1 MAHSPA
7 CGRRSSLSG
16 GVSCRTPLGDLTFP
30 LSKAD
35 RPSVRCTATGES
47 DPDRTPSSLG
57 LTEFRLGNVWA
68 PTLIAPGRQVGERIA
83 LGKLRRDP
91 LFPFTVKQRLMHNV
105 ARQLQILENVGVVF
119 VLGVRLELDS
129 KLVLR
134 IFSGADQ
141 NDLRT
146 FVVQEVGRIDRRE
159 TSVGDAFS

>member
-1 MAHSPA
+1 
-7 CGRRSSLSG
+7 
-16 GVSCRTPLGDLTFP
+16 
-30 LSKAD
+30 
-35 RPSVRCTATGES
+35 
-47 DPDRTPSSLG
+47 
-57 LTEFRLGNVWA
+57 
-68 PTLIAPGRQVGERIA
+68 LIAPGRQVGERIA

-105 ARQLQILENVGVVF
+105 GRQLQILENVGVVF

-159 TSVGDAFS
+159 TPVGDAFS